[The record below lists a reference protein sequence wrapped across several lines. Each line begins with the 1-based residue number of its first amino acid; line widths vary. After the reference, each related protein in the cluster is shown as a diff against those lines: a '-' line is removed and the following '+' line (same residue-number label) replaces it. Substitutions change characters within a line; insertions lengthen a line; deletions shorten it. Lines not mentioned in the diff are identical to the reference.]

1 MNLTEI
7 SFGKVKTEIETYL
20 KSEYSK
26 SGILYTNASPYGQ
39 VLSVVENLYQLSIL
53 YMKNSI
59 KQFDLLNPLSVN
71 ARAIRNAAIFA
82 GHIPSRAVS
91 ATGTLKFTVKTSID
105 LAAELPGGR
114 ITFNNRQSL
123 KNKTN
128 GLEYACNLGTDTV
141 SYKIDNSTVFYISIL
156 QGKWERKLFTGSGEE
171 NQSYQI
177 KVRGNQK
184 EVENFN
190 YEVLV
195 NGEYWSV
202 KKHIYDLLP
211 DEMACVI
218 RTGFEGGIDVI
229 FGNSGF
235 GMIPKIG
242 ASIEVNYL
250 VSDGANGSIFR
261 RTLNDWTFIDQS
273 LDGNGNSVDSSNIF
287 DVAIYNDINF
297 GADKES
303 LQFTKNILPIVS
315 NNFVLGLPQQYAYQ
329 LKKLGV
335 FSHVNAYEK
344 YGTIFIVCTPNI
356 KLFKNQNSDYFS
368 IDVRAFDLDDYEKS
382 KIDRYLRTGGNIQL
396 TRRYKI
402 VSPILSYYVINVF
415 IITYSDAK
423 DDSVN
428 SEIQD
433 RISEYFLNLN
443 KMDRI
448 PKSDLV
454 QELSAIGDIH
464 SVDVAFLSR
473 KNEEYHKQAMLDDMN
488 KRSSFATQDA
498 LQLSRPNPTYNP
510 NVALGLDSIMGDII
524 FEPSELPIIRGGW
537 YDRNNFFYSDDIKEM
552 GLKSVNIIKKGT
564 VDSSKRQKI

>member
-7 SFGKVKTEIETYL
+7 SFGKVKTEIESYL

-39 VLSVVENLYQLSIL
+39 VLSVIENLYQLSIL

-59 KQFDLLNPLSVN
+59 KQFDLLNPVSVN
-71 ARAIRNAAIFA
+71 SRAIRNAAIFA

-91 ATGTLKFTVKTSID
+91 ATGTLKFSVKTSVD

-114 ITFNNRQSL
+114 ITFRNRQSV

-128 GLEYACNLGTDTV
+128 GLEYALNLGTDTV
-141 SYKIDNSTVFYISIL
+141 SYKIDTSTVFYIPII
-156 QGKWERKLFTGSGEE
+156 QGKWETKNFTGSGEE

-242 ASIEVNYL
+242 ANIEVNYL

-273 LDGNGNSVDSSNIF
+273 LDGNGNTVDSSNIF

-297 GADKES
+297 GADKEN

-433 RISEYFLNLN
+433 KISEYFLNLN
-443 KMDRI
+443 KMDRV

-464 SVDVAFLSR
+464 SVDIAFLSR

-510 NVALGLDSIMGDII
+510 NAAIGLDPILGDII
-524 FEPSELPIIRGGW
+524 FDPSELPIIRGGW
-537 YDRNNFFYSDDIKEM
+537 YDRNNFFYSSDIKEM

-564 VDSSKRQKI
+564 VDSSKRQKV

>member
-7 SFGKVKTEIETYL
+7 SFGKVKSEIEAYL
-20 KSEYSK
+20 RSEYSK
-26 SGILYTNASPYGQ
+26 SSILYTNASPYGQ

-59 KQFDLLNPLSVN
+59 KQFDLLNPLSIN
-71 ARAIRNAAIFA
+71 SRAIRNAAIFA
-82 GHIPSRAVS
+82 GHIPARAVS
-91 ATGTLKFTVKTSID
+91 ATGTLKFTVKTSVD

-114 ITFNNRQSL
+114 ITFNNRQAI

-128 GLEYACNLGTDTV
+128 GLEYALNVGMDIVTYKVDT
-141 SYKIDNSTVFYISIL
+141 NTVFYTPII
-156 QGKWERKLFTGSGEE
+156 QGKWEFKTFTGTGEM
-171 NQSYQI
+171 NQTYQV
-177 KVRGNQK
+177 KVRGTQK

-202 KKHIYDLLP
+202 KKHLFDLLP
-211 DEMACVI
+211 DEQACVL
-218 RTGFEGGIDVI
+218 RSGFEGGIDVI

-235 GMIPKIG
+235 GMMPAIG
-242 ASIEVNYL
+242 SIITVNYL
-250 VSDGANGSIFR
+250 VSDGSNGSIFR
-261 RTLNDWTFIDQS
+261 RTLNDWTFVDQA
-273 LDGNGNSVDSSNIF
+273 LDAFGGSVDASNIF
-287 DVAIYNDINF
+287 DVAIYTDINF
-297 GADKES
+297 GADTES
-303 LQFTKNILPIVS
+303 LNFTKNILPIVS

-402 VSPILSYYVINVF
+402 ESPILSYYTINVF

-423 DDSVN
+423 DDSVD
-428 SEIQD
+428 SQILD
-433 RISEYFLNLN
+433 KISEYFLNLN
-443 KMDRI
+443 KVDRI
-448 PKSDLV
+448 PKSDVV
-454 QELSAIGDIH
+454 QELSSISDIH
-464 SVDVAFLSR
+464 SVDITFLSR
-473 KNEEYHKQAMLDDMN
+473 KNEEYHRQ
-488 KRSSFATQDA
+488 
-498 LQLSRPNPTYNP
+498 NPTVNASSM
-510 NVALGLDSIMGDII
+510 VGLDPVLGDII
-524 FEPSELPIIRGGW
+524 FEPSEVPIIRGGW
-537 YDRNNFFYSDDIKEM
+537 WDRNNFYYSEDVKDS
-552 GLKSVNIIKKGT
+552 GLKSVNIIRKGT
-564 VDSSKRQKI
+564 VDSAKRQKI

>member
-20 KSEYSK
+20 KTEYSK

-39 VLSVVENLYQLSIL
+39 VLSVIENLYQLSIL

-91 ATGTLKFTVKTSID
+91 ATGTLKFTVKTSVD

-114 ITFNNRQSL
+114 ITFSNRQAL

-128 GLEYACNLGTDTV
+128 GLEYALNLGTDDV
-141 SYKIDNSTVFYISIL
+141 SYKIDTSTVFFISII
-156 QGKWERKLFTGSGEE
+156 QGKWERKVFTGSGEE
-171 NQSYQI
+171 NQTYQI

-190 YEVLV
+190 YEVIV
-195 NGEYWSV
+195 NGEYWSI
-202 KKHIYDLLP
+202 KKHLYDLLP

-242 ASIEVNYL
+242 AGIEVNYL
-250 VSDGANGSIFR
+250 VSDGSNGSIFR
-261 RTLNDWTFIDQS
+261 RTMNDWTFVDQA
-273 LDGNGNSVDSSNIF
+273 LDGNGNSVDSSNLF

-297 GADKES
+297 GADKEN

-356 KLFKNQNSDYFS
+356 KLFKNQNSDYFA

-402 VSPILSYYVINVF
+402 VSPVLSYYVINVF

-428 SEIQD
+428 SQIYD
-433 RISEYFLNLN
+433 KISEYFLNLN
-443 KMDRI
+443 KVDRI

-454 QELSAIGDIH
+454 QEISSIGDIH
-464 SVDVAFLSR
+464 SVDITFLSR

-488 KRSSFATQDA
+488 RRSQYASQESLKIT
-498 LQLSRPNPTYNP
+498 SPNPTYNP
-510 NVALGLDSIMGDII
+510 NTALGLDPIMGDII
-524 FEPSELPIIRGGW
+524 FDPSELPIIRGGW
-537 YDRNNFFYSDDIKEM
+537 YDRNNFFYSDDNKEM
-552 GLKSVNIIKKGT
+552 GLKTVNIIKKGT
-564 VDSSKRQKI
+564 VDSSKRQKV

>member
-20 KSEYSK
+20 KTEYSK

-39 VLSVVENLYQLSIL
+39 VLSVIENLYQLSIL

-91 ATGTLKFTVKTSID
+91 ATGTLKFTVKTSVD

-114 ITFNNRQSL
+114 ITFNNRQAL

-128 GLEYACNLGTDTV
+128 GLEYALNLGTDDV
-141 SYKIDNSTVFYISIL
+141 SYKIDTNTVFFISII
-156 QGKWERKLFTGSGEE
+156 QGKWERKNFTGSGEE

-177 KVRGNQK
+177 NVRGNQK

-190 YEVLV
+190 YEVIV
-195 NGEYWSV
+195 NGAYWSV
-202 KKHIYDLLP
+202 KKHLYDLLP

-235 GMIPKIG
+235 GMIPTIG
-242 ASIEVNYL
+242 ATIEVNYL
-250 VSDGANGSIFR
+250 VSDGSNGSIFR
-261 RTLNDWTFIDQS
+261 RTLNDWTFVDQS

-297 GADKES
+297 GADKEN

-356 KLFKNQNSDYFS
+356 KLFKNQNSDYFA

-402 VSPILSYYVINVF
+402 VSPILSYYVVNVF

-428 SEIQD
+428 SQVYD
-433 RISEYFLNLN
+433 KISEYFLNLN
-443 KMDRI
+443 KIDRI

-454 QELSAIGDIH
+454 QEISSIGDIH
-464 SVDVAFLSR
+464 SVDIAFLSR

-488 KRSSFATQDA
+488 RRNQFASQDSLKISS
-498 LQLSRPNPTYNP
+498 PNPRYNT
-510 NVALGLDSIMGDII
+510 NASLGLDPILGDII
-524 FEPSELPIIRGGW
+524 FDPSELPIIRGGW
-537 YDRNNFFYSDDIKEM
+537 YDRNNFFYSDDNKEM
-552 GLKSVNIIKKGT
+552 GLKTVNIIKKGT
-564 VDSSKRQKI
+564 VDSSKRQKV

>member
-1 MNLTEI
+1 
-7 SFGKVKTEIETYL
+7 
-20 KSEYSK
+20 
-26 SGILYTNASPYGQ
+26 
-39 VLSVVENLYQLSIL
+39 
-53 YMKNSI
+53 MKNSI

-91 ATGTLKFTVKTSID
+91 ATGTLKFTVKTSVD

-114 ITFNNRQSL
+114 ITFSNRQAL

-128 GLEYACNLGTDTV
+128 GLEYALNLGTDDV
-141 SYKIDNSTVFYISIL
+141 SYKIDTSTVFFISII
-156 QGKWERKLFTGSGEE
+156 QGKWERKVFTGSGEE
-171 NQSYQI
+171 NQTYQI

-190 YEVLV
+190 YEVIV
-195 NGEYWSV
+195 NGEYWSI
-202 KKHIYDLLP
+202 KKHLYDLLP

-242 ASIEVNYL
+242 AGIEVNYL
-250 VSDGANGSIFR
+250 VSDGSNGSIFR
-261 RTLNDWTFIDQS
+261 RTMNDWTFVDQA
-273 LDGNGNSVDSSNIF
+273 LDGNGNSVDSSNLF

-297 GADKES
+297 GADKEN

-356 KLFKNQNSDYFS
+356 KLFKNQNSDYFA

-402 VSPILSYYVINVF
+402 VSPVLSYYVINVF

-428 SEIQD
+428 SQIYD
-433 RISEYFLNLN
+433 KISEYFLNLN
-443 KMDRI
+443 KVDRI

-454 QELSAIGDIH
+454 QEISSIGDIH
-464 SVDVAFLSR
+464 SVDITFLSR

-488 KRSSFATQDA
+488 RRSQYASQESLKIT
-498 LQLSRPNPTYNP
+498 SPNPTYNP
-510 NVALGLDSIMGDII
+510 NTALGLDPIMGDII
-524 FEPSELPIIRGGW
+524 FDPSELPIIRGGW
-537 YDRNNFFYSDDIKEM
+537 YDRNNFFYSDDNKEM
-552 GLKSVNIIKKGT
+552 GLKTVNIIKKGT
-564 VDSSKRQKI
+564 VDSSKRQKV

>member
-20 KSEYSK
+20 KTEYSK

-39 VLSVVENLYQLSIL
+39 VLSVIENLYQLSIL

-91 ATGTLKFTVKTSID
+91 ATGTLKFTVKTSVD

-114 ITFNNRQSL
+114 ITFKNRQAL

-128 GLEYACNLGTDTV
+128 GLEYALNLGTDDV
-141 SYKIDNSTVFYISIL
+141 SYKIDTNTVFFISII
-156 QGKWERKLFTGSGEE
+156 QGKWERKNFTGSGEE

-190 YEVLV
+190 YEVIV
-195 NGEYWSV
+195 NGAYWSV
-202 KKHIYDLLP
+202 KKHLYDLLP

-235 GMIPKIG
+235 GMIPTIG
-242 ASIEVNYL
+242 ASIEINYL
-250 VSDGANGSIFR
+250 VSDGSNGSIFR
-261 RTLNDWTFIDQS
+261 RTLNDWTFVDQS
-273 LDGNGNSVDSSNIF
+273 LDGNGNSVDSSNLF

-297 GADKES
+297 GADKEN

-356 KLFKNQNSDYFS
+356 KLFKNQNSDYFA

-428 SEIQD
+428 SQVYD
-433 RISEYFLNLN
+433 KISEYFLNLN
-443 KMDRI
+443 KIDRI

-454 QELSAIGDIH
+454 QEISSIGDIH
-464 SVDVAFLSR
+464 SVDIAFLSR

-488 KRSSFATQDA
+488 RRNQFASQESLKISS
-498 LQLSRPNPTYNP
+498 PNPTYNT
-510 NVALGLDSIMGDII
+510 NASLGLDPILGDII
-524 FEPSELPIIRGGW
+524 FDPSELPIIRGGW
-537 YDRNNFFYSDDIKEM
+537 YDRNNFFYSDDNKEM
-552 GLKSVNIIKKGT
+552 GLKTVNIIKKGT
-564 VDSSKRQKI
+564 VDSSKRQKV

>member
-20 KSEYSK
+20 KTEYSK

-39 VLSVVENLYQLSIL
+39 VLSVIENLYQLSIL

-71 ARAIRNAAIFA
+71 SRAIRNAAIFA
-82 GHIPSRAVS
+82 GHIPARAVS
-91 ATGTLKFTVKTSID
+91 ATGTLKFTVKTSVD

-114 ITFNNRQSL
+114 ITFNNRQAI

-128 GLEYACNLGTDTV
+128 GLEYALNLGTDSV
-141 SYKIDNSTVFYISIL
+141 SYKIDTSTVFFISII
-156 QGKWERKLFTGSGEE
+156 QGKWERKIFTGTGEE
-171 NQSYQI
+171 NQTYQV

-195 NGEYWSV
+195 NGEYWTI
-202 KKHIYDLLP
+202 KKHLYDLLP

-235 GMIPKIG
+235 GMVPTIG
-242 ASIEVNYL
+242 AEIEVNYL
-250 VSDGANGSIFR
+250 VSDGSNGSIFR
-261 RTLNDWTFIDQS
+261 RTTNDWTFIDQA
-273 LDGNGNSVDSSNIF
+273 LDGNGNSIDSSNIF

-303 LQFTKNILPIVS
+303 LQFTKNVLPIVS

-344 YGTIFIVCTPNI
+344 FGTIFIVCTPNI
-356 KLFKNQNSDYFS
+356 KLFKNQNSDYFA

-396 TRRYKI
+396 SRRYKI

-428 SEIQD
+428 SQIYD
-433 RISEYFLNLN
+433 KISEYFLNLN
-443 KMDRI
+443 KMERI
-448 PKSDLV
+448 PKSDIV
-454 QELSAIGDIH
+454 QELSSIGDIH
-464 SVDVAFLSR
+464 SVDIGFLSR

-488 KRSSFATQDA
+488 RRNQFASQESLKIT
-498 LQLSRPNPTYNP
+498 SPNPTYNP
-510 NVALGLDSIMGDII
+510 NASIGLDPILGDII
-524 FEPSELPIIRGGW
+524 FDPSELPIIRGGW
-537 YDRNNFFYSDDIKEM
+537 YDRNNFFYSDDNKEM
-552 GLKSVNIIKKGT
+552 GLKTVNIIKKGT
-564 VDSSKRQKI
+564 VDSSKRQKV

>member
-7 SFGKVKTEIETYL
+7 SFGKVKSEIEAYL
-20 KSEYSK
+20 RSEYSK
-26 SGILYTNASPYGQ
+26 SSILYTNASPYGQ

-59 KQFDLLNPLSVN
+59 KQFDLLNPLSIN
-71 ARAIRNAAIFA
+71 SRAIRNAAIFA
-82 GHIPSRAVS
+82 GHIPARAVS
-91 ATGTLKFTVKTSID
+91 ATGTLKFTVKTSVD

-114 ITFNNRQSL
+114 ITFNNRQAI

-128 GLEYACNLGTDTV
+128 GLEYALNVGMDSVTYKVDT
-141 SYKIDNSTVFYISIL
+141 NTVFYTPII
-156 QGKWERKLFTGSGEE
+156 QGKWEFKTFTGTGEM
-171 NQSYQI
+171 NQTYQV
-177 KVRGNQK
+177 KVRGTQK

-202 KKHIYDLLP
+202 KKHLFDLLP
-211 DEMACVI
+211 DEQACVL
-218 RTGFEGGIDVI
+218 RSGFEGGIDVI

-235 GMIPKIG
+235 GMMPAIG
-242 ASIEVNYL
+242 SIITVSYL
-250 VSDGANGSIFR
+250 VSDGSNGSIFR
-261 RTLNDWTFIDQS
+261 RTLNDWTFVDQA
-273 LDGNGNSVDSSNIF
+273 LDAFGGSVDASNIF
-287 DVAIYNDINF
+287 DVAIYTDINF
-297 GADKES
+297 GADTES
-303 LQFTKNILPIVS
+303 LNFTKNILPIVS

-402 VSPILSYYVINVF
+402 ESPILSYYTINVF

-423 DDSVN
+423 DDSVD
-428 SEIQD
+428 SQILD
-433 RISEYFLNLN
+433 KISEYFLNLN
-443 KMDRI
+443 KVDRI
-448 PKSDLV
+448 PKSDVV
-454 QELSAIGDIH
+454 QELSSISDIH
-464 SVDVAFLSR
+464 SVDITFLSR
-473 KNEEYHKQAMLDDMN
+473 KNEEYHRQ
-488 KRSSFATQDA
+488 
-498 LQLSRPNPTYNP
+498 NPTVNASSM
-510 NVALGLDSIMGDII
+510 VGLDSILGDII
-524 FEPSELPIIRGGW
+524 FEPSEVPIIRGGW
-537 YDRNNFFYSDDIKEM
+537 FDRNNFYYSEDVKDS
-552 GLKSVNIIKKGT
+552 GLKSVNIIRKGT
-564 VDSSKRQKI
+564 VDSAKRQKI

>member
-20 KSEYSK
+20 KTEYSK

-39 VLSVVENLYQLSIL
+39 VLSVIENLYQLSIL

-91 ATGTLKFTVKTSID
+91 ATGTLKFTVKTSVD

-141 SYKIDNSTVFYISIL
+141 SYKIDTNTVFFISII
-156 QGKWERKLFTGSGEE
+156 QGKWERKFFTGSGEE

-356 KLFKNQNSDYFS
+356 KLFKNQNSDYFA

-428 SEIQD
+428 SQIYD
-433 RISEYFLNLN
+433 KISEYFLNLN
-443 KMDRI
+443 KIDRI

-454 QELSAIGDIH
+454 QEISSIGDIH
-464 SVDVAFLSR
+464 SVDIAFLSR

-488 KRSSFATQDA
+488 RRNQFASQESLKISS
-498 LQLSRPNPTYNP
+498 PNPTYNT
-510 NVALGLDSIMGDII
+510 NASLGLDPILGDII
-524 FEPSELPIIRGGW
+524 FDPSELPIIRGGW
-537 YDRNNFFYSDDIKEM
+537 YDRNNFFYSDDNKEM
-552 GLKSVNIIKKGT
+552 GLKTVNIIKKGT
-564 VDSSKRQKI
+564 VDSSKRQKV